1 MLTPKQRILK
11 AARGEMPDLLPYVP
25 RLDLWYNANFHTHT
39 LPERHR
45 GRVADEICRA
55 EGWALHKVVP
65 DFANQPDPDAMLH
78 RALGIYTLK
87 EQVFRFS
94 FSSKINIRVKRG
106 AERTMVEYYT
116 PKGVVRTLS
125 VYSEE
130 MKKSGVSIPWIAE
143 HLIKKRE
150 DYAAVACLFENMDLA
165 PCYEEFRGQQEE
177 IGEDGVLA
185 SYFTGCSSPM
195 HHIQKHLLDP
205 TDFYF
210 HYNDYQK
217 EMRHLAENLEPFY
230 DQALKLTAESPAEMS
245 HWGGNFDEQVTY
257 PPYFEKDLMPWI
269 RKAANDLGQHGK
281 LAVCHCDGENQGL
294 MDLIRDSGMHVAEAV
309 CPAPMTKVP
318 IEEYYRRWSDKLT
331 IFGGIP
337 SILLLQESTP
347 EEEFEAYLDHLFRAV
362 APGKRMILG
371 IADST
376 PPQAIFQRLVRMGE
390 KVEREGRLPLEAG
403 AFRPLTQAAMA
414 EVARPVFPEMVWD
427 QEFRQ
432 VQDDVLHGDHVAI
445 QGHIRGLLDQGVR
458 AEEIL
463 RRGMLTA
470 MEVVSERFKSGEL
483 FIPEV
488 LLSARAMNE
497 AVSVLEPYLA
507 GTQAVAKGKVLI
519 GTVKGDLHDIGK
531 NLVITLLKGVGFE
544 TIDLGVDVPTDEFI
558 RKVAKHQPDIL
569 GLSALLTTTMPQ
581 MKKIIDALRAAGLRD
596 KLKVMV
602 GGAPV
607 NEKFAHN
614 IGSDGYAHDAG
625 EAVKLARKLLQEP

>member
-1 MLTPKQRILK
+1 
-11 AARGEMPDLLPYVP
+11 
-25 RLDLWYNANFHTHT
+25 
-39 LPERHR
+39 
-45 GRVADEICRA
+45 
-55 EGWALHKVVP
+55 
-65 DFANQPDPDAMLH
+65 
-78 RALGIYTLK
+78 
-87 EQVFRFS
+87 
-94 FSSKINIRVKRG
+94 
-106 AERTMVEYYT
+106 
-116 PKGVVRTLS
+116 
-125 VYSEE
+125 
-130 MKKSGVSIPWIAE
+130 
-143 HLIKKRE
+143 
-150 DYAAVACLFENMDLA
+150 
-165 PCYEEFRGQQEE
+165 
-177 IGEDGVLA
+177 
-185 SYFTGCSSPM
+185 
-195 HHIQKHLLDP
+195 
-205 TDFYF
+205 
-210 HYNDYQK
+210 
-217 EMRHLAENLEPFY
+217 
-230 DQALKLTAESPAEMS
+230 
-245 HWGGNFDEQVTY
+245 
-257 PPYFEKDLMPWI
+257 
-269 RKAANDLGQHGK
+269 
-281 LAVCHCDGENQGL
+281 
-294 MDLIRDSGMHVAEAV
+294 
-309 CPAPMTKVP
+309 MTKVP
-318 IEEYYRRWSDKLT
+318 IEEYYRRWSDELT

-337 SILLLQESTP
+337 SILLLPESTP

-414 EVARPVFPEMVWD
+414 EVARRVFPEMVWD

-432 VQDDVLHGDHVAI
+432 VQDDVLNGDHVAV
-445 QGHIRGLLDQGVR
+445 QGHIRGLLGQGVR

-470 MEVVSERFKSGEL
+470 MEVVSERFKSGEV

-497 AVSVLEPYLA
+497 AVSVLEPFLA
-507 GTQAVAKGKVLI
+507 GTQAVAKGKVMI

-607 NEKFAHN
+607 NEKFAHD

-625 EAVKLARKLLQEP
+625 EAVQLARKLLQEP